1 MQAWYNICSS
11 AAYLLIESVSYI
23 SSLLVLNIT
32 D

>member
-1 MQAWYNICSS
+1 MQAWYYICSS

>member
-1 MQAWYNICSS
+1 MQAWFDICNT